1 MIRWSPKSHQA
12 RGGHK
17 YQEFGRRSHARRS
30 ARTRGVRRIGALDGL
45 RLGALDGLVDRP
57 RRRLRHRRRHE
68 VPDAE
73 ANCLALL
80 VRGQPRPELPAGA
93 VFANLMLA
101 AAASDGPPQLCP
113 PQLYETEGYAVFD
126 PVTGHEHASQTANI
140 DGGRVVPV
148 RQRHGLLSRVLVAR
162 KGGEPDLS
170 FEATVLHRGF

>member
-1 MIRWSPKSHQA
+1 LRVALSFMCL
-12 RGGHK
+12 
-17 YQEFGRRSHARRS
+17 
-30 ARTRGVRRIGALDGL
+30 GALDGL

-57 RRRLRHRRRHE
+57 RRRLCRRRRHE

-101 AAASDGPPQLCP
+101 AAASDGCP
-113 PQLYETEGYAVFD
+113 RLFETDGYQHYD
-126 PVTGHEHASQTANI
+126 TVTGHEHATQTANI
-140 DGGRVVPV
+140 DSGRVVLPV
-148 RQRHGLLSRVLVAR
+148 RQRHGLLSLMLVAQI
-162 KGGEPDLS
+162 GGEPDLS